1 MKEQGSISFL
11 SAVLMSIN
19 IIVGVGIYFGP
30 QIMTTR
36 AGSMSFL
43 GWPLVALMLFP
54 VIWGVALAARMF
66 PGGGSF
72 YNYCTQGINKTFGV
86 IAIWAYL
93 WGFIG
98 VAATQT
104 LAFRDLLIAQFP
116 TPFWQEHSLLF
127 NAGFI
132 FILALLNLVS
142 VELISKIQSFVTIIK
157 ILPMVAVIFIL
168 PFYWDSLYV
177 FNVADMSN
185 LGLAIPVAIFG
196 YSGFESCSNISHLL
210 KGGSQKAFGV
220 ILTAFFI
227 VVSLYAIFHL
237 GVLHIMGA
245 AQLAA
250 QGVPSMVNF
259 LGFQSADV
267 VAIMQRGLT
276 VILLLSFA
284 NAIYGVTLSNITNF
298 FNMAQEKLFPYPKKM
313 TMVNGYDRP
322 VCVIAIIAL
331 ITFGFIT
338 LIPKTEI
345 LLALS
350 TLGVL
355 TAYTLTLVAVARVQL
370 KQKDFGKLFL
380 TVLGFGSCGALGYF
394 SWVSIE
400 GSNMLRL
407 CYASPLLVGVALGTF
422 LYLSKKK

>member
-93 WGFIG
+93 WGFIA
-98 VAATQT
+98 VAATQI
-104 LAFRDLLIAQFP
+104 LAFRDILVAQFP
-116 TPFWQEHSLLF
+116 TPIWHEYSLLL
-127 NAGFI
+127 NIGFVLT
-132 FILALLNLVS
+132 LALLNLVS
-142 VELISKIQSFVTIIK
+142 VELISKIQSVVTIIK
-157 ILPMVAVIFIL
+157 LLPMILVIVIL
-168 PFYWDSLYV
+168 PFYWDSSYV
-177 FNVADMSN
+177 FNFSDVKN
-185 LGLAIPVAIFG
+185 LGFAIPAAIFG
-196 YSGFESCSNISHLL
+196 YSGFESCSNISHML

-220 ILTAFFI
+220 ILTGFFV
-227 VVSLYAIFHL
+227 VVSLYALFHL

-250 QGVPSMVNF
+250 QGVPAFTNF
-259 LGFQSADV
+259 LGFESANV
-267 VAIMQRGLT
+267 LWFMQRGLT

-284 NAIYGVTLSNITNF
+284 NAVYGVTLSNITNF
-298 FNMAQEKLFPYPKKM
+298 FNMAQEKLFPHPKKL
-313 TMVNGYDRP
+313 TSVNHYNRP
-322 VCVIAIIAL
+322 VYAIFIVAF

-338 LIPKTEI
+338 FIPTTEI
-345 LLALS
+345 LLAIS

-355 TAYTLTLVAVARVQL
+355 TAYTLTLLAVARVQA
-370 KQKDFGKLFL
+370 KQKDYFKMVL
-380 TVLGFGSCGALGYF
+380 TSLGFGSCGALGYF

-407 CYASPLLVGVALGTF
+407 CYASPLLIGVAVGTF
-422 LYLSKKK
+422 LYLNKKK

>member
-93 WGFIG
+93 WGFIA

-104 LAFRDLLIAQFP
+104 LAFRDILIAQFP
-116 TPFWQEHSLLF
+116 MPFWQDYRLVLNF
-127 NAGFI
+127 GFI
-132 FILALLNLVS
+132 FVLALLNLVS
-142 VELISKIQSFVTIIK
+142 VQLISKIQSFVTIIK
-157 ILPMVAVIFIL
+157 LLPMIFVIVIL
-168 PFYWDSLYV
+168 PFYWDSSYV
-177 FNVADMSN
+177 FNFADVKN

-220 ILTAFFI
+220 ILSAFFI

-250 QGVPSMVNF
+250 QGVPAFTNF
-259 LGFQSADV
+259 LGFQSTDV
-267 VAIMQRGLT
+267 IWFMQRGLT
-276 VILLLSFA
+276 AILLLSFA

-298 FNMAQEKLFPYPKKM
+298 FNMAQENLFPHPKQLRK
-313 TMVNGYDRP
+313 VNHYDRP
-322 VCVIAIIAL
+322 VYVIFIIAF

-338 LIPKTEI
+338 FIPKTEI
-345 LLALS
+345 LLAIS

-380 TVLGFGSCGALGYF
+380 TLLGFGSCGALGYF

-400 GSNMLRL
+400 GSNLLRL
-407 CYASPLLVGVALGTF
+407 CYASPLLIGVALGTF
-422 LYLSKKK
+422 LYLNKKK